1 MATSAAT
8 VARRPRVAAL
18 ARPALITP
26 ALLGV
31 LAFVSVLIRTTQLD
45 AGLWVDEGLS
55 YGIADRPL
63 ADIPGVMRQDGSPPL
78 YYMLLHVYTRILG
91 VRSETALHTLSL
103 FFAVLAIPVAYAL
116 ARALLTPRAGWIAAV
131 LVAANPFLT
140 QYAQEARMY
149 SLVVLLSLTTCA
161 TFVGAFVQARGRRWT
176 VAFALSETMLLYTHN
191 WGLFLGA
198 GLALAFL
205 LVARDQLKEGV
216 VAAAIVLVLYAAWL
230 PTLAFQV
237 RHTGAPW
244 ANAPDFARLYEA
256 PQQLLGLTGSY
267 LLLIAGGAG
276 LATLTWRAREA
287 RAATAL
293 AIVAATALLLPWL
306 VSQVNPAWALR
317 YLAVAVGPLL
327 LLATVGLAR
336 AGRLG
341 VAALAITALVWL
353 ATDAPSTKSNVH
365 SVAAAVAPSLRPGD
379 VVISTQP
386 EQVPVLH
393 YYLHDLPGL
402 RFATL
407 TGRVRDLGVTDW
419 RDGTDR
425 LERTSPAD
433 DLEPVLAATRP
444 GTRVA
449 LVVPDFSILDRW
461 KAPWSELVRA
471 RSLAWEDTMR
481 RDPRF
486 RVVTIEPPNP
496 VARPNELRATVFL
509 RR

>member
-8 VARRPRVAAL
+8 LVRRPALARTALLTPVLLAAL
-18 ARPALITP
+18 AA
-26 ALLGV
+26 
-31 LAFVSVLIRTTQLD
+31 VSVLIRTSDLD

-55 YGIADRPL
+55 FGIADRPL
-63 ADIPGVMRQDGSPPL
+63 TDIPGAMRQDGSPPL
-78 YYMLLHVYTRILG
+78 YYMLLHLYTRAFG
-91 VRSETALHTLSL
+91 VRSETALHAFSL

-149 SLVVLLSLTTCA
+149 SLVVLLSLVTCA
-161 TFVGAFVQARGRRWT
+161 TFVGAFVLDRGRRWT
-176 VAFALSETMLLYTHN
+176 VAFALAQTTLLYTHN
-191 WGLFLGA
+191 WGLFLA
-198 GLALAFL
+198 IGLAIAFL
-205 LVARDQLKEGV
+205 VVARDKLREGLI
-216 VAAAIVLVLYAAWL
+216 AAAIVAVLFAPWL

-237 RHTGAPW
+237 QHTGAPW

-256 PQQLLGLTGSY
+256 PQELLGLTGQY

-276 LATLTWRAREA
+276 LATLAWRAREA
-287 RAATAL
+287 RTALALAIAAATAL
-293 AIVAATALLLPWL
+293 ALPWVL
-306 VSQVNPAWALR
+306 SQINPAWALR

-327 LLATVGLAR
+327 LLATIGLAR

-341 VAALAITALVWL
+341 LAALAITALVWI
-353 ATDAPSTKSNVH
+353 ATDSPSTKSNVH
-365 SVAAAVAPSLRPGD
+365 SVADAVSPSLRPGD
-379 VVISTQP
+379 IVISTQP

-393 YYLHDLPGL
+393 YYLHDVPDLHY
-402 RFATL
+402 ATL
-407 TGRVRDLGVTDW
+407 TGPLTDLGVTDW

-425 LERTSPAD
+425 LKATSPAR
-433 DLEPVLAATRP
+433 DLEPLLAATRP
-444 GTRVA
+444 GRRVA
-449 LVVPDFSILDRW
+449 LIVPDFSILSRW

-471 RSLAWEDTMR
+471 RSLAWEDAMR

-486 RVVTIEPPNP
+486 RVITIEPPNP
-496 VARPNELRATVFL
+496 VARPNELRATLFV